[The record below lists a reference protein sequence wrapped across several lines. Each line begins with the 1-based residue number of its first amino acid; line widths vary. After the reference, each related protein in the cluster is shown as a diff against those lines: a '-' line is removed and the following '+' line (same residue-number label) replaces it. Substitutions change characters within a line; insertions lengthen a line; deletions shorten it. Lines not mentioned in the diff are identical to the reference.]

1 MSEINLENES
11 ILITVRKHWVILARD
26 SAAAMIAGFLPFF
39 LIGIVSNAPYG
50 FTADLSFLNVISILW
65 LLVCWMVLAMI
76 WTAYYLDIW
85 IVTDKHIYAIDQVGL
100 FDRKVRTLSLDRIEE
115 INVRTDGFL
124 QTYFNFGSIDILTAS
139 PTEENAHFE
148 GMPNP
153 PYVRALIL
161 DQIERFVKLE
171 KENKELVTTTKD
183 QEKLIHL
190 VGHEVKGYLTKSSAA
205 LAAIAE
211 GDLGQVPQPVSQIA
225 GSALQETRKGVD
237 TVMNILHGAD
247 PAKGKLALERKPFDA
262 KAAVLAIAQSLK
274 PVAEAKGLAYN
285 LYAGEGTY
293 TVNGDEA
300 KLRDQVFRNLI
311 DNSIRYT
318 QHGGIR
324 MDIHTNGKAI
334 RFEVKDSGVGITPED
349 MQKLFTEGGH
359 GAHSTDVNPES
370 TGFGLSIAK
379 QVVEAHGGKIWAESA
394 GAGQGST
401 FIVELPLTQ

>member
-26 SAAAMIAGFLPFF
+26 SAAAVIAGFLPFF

-85 IVTDKHIYAIDQVGL
+85 IVTDKHIYVIDQVGL

-161 DQIERFVKLE
+161 DQIEHFVKLE

-205 LAAIAE
+205 FAAIAE

-237 TVMNILHGAD
+237 TVMNILHGAN
-247 PAKGKLALERKPFDA
+247 PAKGTLSIDKKPFDA
-262 KAAVLAIAQSLK
+262 KAAVLSIAQSLK
-274 PVAEAKGLAYN
+274 PSAEAKGLTFN
-285 LYAGEGTY
+285 LFAGEGTY
-293 TVNGDEA
+293 NLIGDEA
-300 KLRDQVFRNLI
+300 KLRDHVFRNLI

-318 QHGGIR
+318 QRGGIR
-324 MDIHTNGKAI
+324 MDIHTNGTAM

-359 GAHSTDVNPES
+359 GSHSTDVNPES

-401 FIVELPLTQ
+401 FIVELPFAY

>member
-1 MSEINLENES
+1 MSEINLQNES
-11 ILITVRKHWVILARD
+11 ILVTVRKHWVILARD
-26 SAAAMIAGFLPFF
+26 SAAAVIAGFLPFF

-85 IVTDKHIYAIDQVGL
+85 IVTDKHIYVIDQVGL

-148 GMPNP
+148 GMPDP

-161 DQIERFVKLE
+161 DQIEHFVKLE

-237 TVMNILHGAD
+237 TVMNILHGAN
-247 PAKGKLALERKPFDA
+247 PAKGTLAIDKKPFDA

-274 PVAEAKGLAYN
+274 PSAEAKGLTFN
-285 LYAGEGTY
+285 LFAGEGTY
-293 TVNGDEA
+293 NLIGDEA
-300 KLRDQVFRNLI
+300 KLRDHVFRNLI

-318 QHGGIR
+318 QSGGIR
-324 MDIHTNGKAI
+324 MDIHTNGTAM

-359 GAHSTDVNPES
+359 GSHSTDVNPES

-401 FIVELPLTQ
+401 FIVELPMAY